1 MLQERRNKIME
12 ILREDGIVKVS
23 ELMKLFD
30 VSIETI
36 RRDLEYLEEHGMLGR
51 VYGGAVPVQPRATEP
66 SYQTREI
73 KHFKEKKAIGER
85 AVELVK
91 DEDVIAVDIGTTT
104 LEFAKALVGKRRVT
118 VITNSMKIA
127 MVLSEDADIRVLMV
141 GGEVRRGGG
150 FSVSGF
156 LADNDMGHF
165 ITDKYFIGVGGLS
178 LSKGITD
185 YHLEESNLRRI
196 VIKNT
201 QKVIALADYSKIGA
215 VAMNKICGLD
225 QVDTLVTDS
234 NVESF
239 VVEGLRDN
247 NVEVI
252 QVKA

>member
-141 GGEVRRGGG
+141 GGEVRRGE

-247 NVEVI
+247 NFEVI

>member
-73 KHFKEKKAIGER
+73 KHYKEKKAIGER

-141 GGEVRRGGG
+141 GGEVRRGE

>member
-141 GGEVRRGGG
+141 GGEVRRGE

-165 ITDKYFIGVGGLS
+165 ITDKYFVGVGGLS

-201 QKVIALADYSKIGA
+201 QKVIALADYIKIGA

>member
-141 GGEVRRGGG
+141 GGEVRRGE

-239 VVEGLRDN
+239 VVGGLRDN

>member
-73 KHFKEKKAIGER
+73 KHYKEKKAIGER

-141 GGEVRRGGG
+141 GGEVRRGE

-239 VVEGLRDN
+239 VVEGVRDN

>member
-104 LEFAKALVGKRRVT
+104 LEFAKALV
-118 VITNSMKIA
+118 ITNSMKIA

-141 GGEVRRGGG
+141 GGEVRRGE

>member
-12 ILREDGIVKVS
+12 RLREDGIVKVS

-141 GGEVRRGGG
+141 GGEVRRGE

>member
-36 RRDLEYLEEHGMLGR
+36 RRDPEYLEEHGMLGR

-141 GGEVRRGGG
+141 GGEVRRGE

-165 ITDKYFIGVGGLS
+165 ITDKYFVGVGGLS

>member
-141 GGEVRRGGG
+141 GGEVRRGE

-234 NVESF
+234 NV
-239 VVEGLRDN
+239 
-247 NVEVI
+247 
-252 QVKA
+252 

>member
-104 LEFAKALVGKRRVT
+104 LEFATALVGKRMVT

-141 GGEVRRGGG
+141 GGEVRRGE

>member
-141 GGEVRRGGG
+141 GGEVRRGE

>member
-141 GGEVRRGGG
+141 GGEVRRGE

-165 ITDKYFIGVGGLS
+165 ITDKYFVGVGGLS

>member
-12 ILREDGIVKVS
+12 ILREDGIVKGS

-141 GGEVRRGGG
+141 GGEVRRGE

>member
-73 KHFKEKKAIGER
+73 KHYKEKKAIGER

-118 VITNSMKIA
+118 VIINSMKIA

-141 GGEVRRGGG
+141 GGEVRRGE

>member
-73 KHFKEKKAIGER
+73 KHYKEKKAIGER

-118 VITNSMKIA
+118 VITNSMKRA

-141 GGEVRRGGG
+141 GGEVRRGE